1 MITLNYDKNNIV
13 FENRLA
19 ILLTRNKINYNWI
32 VEGMG
37 VSRKDIQK
45 ANELIEYLKDND
57 RPV

>member
-32 VEGMG
+32 VEGME
-37 VSRKDIQK
+37 VSEKDIQK
-45 ANELIEYLKDND
+45 ANKLIEYLENNN

>member
-1 MITLNYDKNNIV
+1 MIALNYDKINVV

-32 VEGMG
+32 VEGME

-45 ANELIEYLKDND
+45 ANELVEYLKKND

>member
-1 MITLNYDKNNIV
+1 MIALNYDKTNVV

-32 VEGMG
+32 VEGME

-45 ANELIEYLKDND
+45 ANELIEYLKKND

>member
-1 MITLNYDKNNIV
+1 MITLNYDKTNVV

-32 VEGMG
+32 VEGME
-37 VSRKDIQK
+37 VSEKDIQK
-45 ANELIEYLKDND
+45 ANKLIEYLENNN

>member
-1 MITLNYDKNNIV
+1 MIALNYDKTNV
-13 FENRLA
+13 MFENRFV
-19 ILLTRNKINYNWI
+19 ILLTINKINYNWI

>member
-1 MITLNYDKNNIV
+1 MITLNYDKTNVV